1 MHLARIFCWFNLYA
15 FFWAVHW
22 YFLFVYRLP
31 IEWYGKDLCVLLPFL
46 MTQNNTF
53 VLHFISF
60 QMLIPAH
67 RKTSDIF
74 HSFKTNLN
82 EWMKLK
88 SRKQKTRKPKKK
100 NISQSAILFGL
111 FEMIV
116 IAHFE
121 WLQRIYD
128 NKNTLILNVCAC
140 IFFFTIFFFLDTIT
154 EMAQIK
160 CELQQSE
167 KNKL

>member
-1 MHLARIFCWFNLYA
+1 
-15 FFWAVHW
+15 
-22 YFLFVYRLP
+22 
-31 IEWYGKDLCVLLPFL
+31 
-46 MTQNNTF
+46 
-53 VLHFISF
+53 
-60 QMLIPAH
+60 
-67 RKTSDIF
+67 
-74 HSFKTNLN
+74 
-82 EWMKLK
+82 MKLK
-88 SRKQKTRKPKKK
+88 SRKQKNQKK
-100 NISQSAILFGL
+100 NTQLSILFGL

-140 IFFFTIFFFLDTIT
+140 IFWTIFFFLDATT

>member
-1 MHLARIFCWFNLYA
+1 
-15 FFWAVHW
+15 
-22 YFLFVYRLP
+22 
-31 IEWYGKDLCVLLPFL
+31 
-46 MTQNNTF
+46 
-53 VLHFISF
+53 
-60 QMLIPAH
+60 
-67 RKTSDIF
+67 
-74 HSFKTNLN
+74 
-82 EWMKLK
+82 
-88 SRKQKTRKPKKK
+88 
-100 NISQSAILFGL
+100 
-111 FEMIV
+111 MIV

-140 IFFFTIFFFLDTIT
+140 IFGTIFFFLDATT